1 MSLSCGTRTRIV
13 SLWAGQLA
21 LACALGL
28 GWVAA
33 GAAPKAPADTKAAKS
48 APEDA
53 DWLYTIQRRD
63 TLYDLALA
71 WLEAPRTWQDLQRL
85 NRVADP
91 LRLPPGG
98 KLRMPVAWLKR
109 EAAVADVMFVKGAVT
124 LRRGAEPAQPLALGA
139 QLRSS
144 DVLRTGEQASVS
156 VRFAD
161 GSRLLV
167 PPGSEVQLES
177 LLVLGRAALPAV
189 VLRVQQGGAENQVVP
204 NPQRPPKYEVRT
216 PKLNLGVRGTE
227 FRGRVSGER
236 TFAEVLEGRVAVG
249 DRTLDAGTGVVA
261 TSSGV
266 GPTRTLPGTPD
277 LAAVP
282 SVIAR
287 VPLSVAFAPLAG
299 ASAYRVRVVAAAD
312 PERTIVDGRFERA
325 AAAWDE
331 PVPDGEY
338 RLQVRAIDAEGL
350 EGRVADAPFTLK
362 ARPEPPFQLRPRA
375 GDRIA
380 SPAVPIAWTRQPEAA
395 RYRIQVSADPSFT
408 AARVDRADID
418 RTEIEVALAP
428 GRYAW
433 RVASIRDTGDVGPW
447 SDPVAFEVVE
457 PPPPPP
463 PAASATPIAAVG
475 SSAETGDEGLVFRWR
490 AVPIE
495 GVRYQVQVA
504 QDPQFREIIVDDTT
518 SATERRLA
526 DPRPGAYHVRVRAIG
541 PDGRIGEYGAPQ
553 SVEVPARRGWLL
565 LFPLILLLFV
575 L

>member
-1 MSLSCGTRTRIV
+1 MRGALRVRRVAI
-13 SLWAGQLA
+13 AAALA
-21 LACALGL
+21 LAPAICPASSP
-28 GWVAA
+28 
-33 GAAPKAPADTKAAKS
+33 APSSSD
-48 APEDA
+48 
-53 DWLYTIQRRD
+53 DWQYRIVPGD
-63 TLYDLALA
+63 TLIGIHARWMRA
-71 WLEAPRTWQDLQRL
+71 ETSWRVVQRL
-85 NRVADP
+85 NRIADP
-91 LRLPPGG
+91 RRLRPGSL
-98 KLRMPVAWLKR
+98 LRIPYSMLRGSA
-109 EAAVADVMFVKGAVT
+109 EAAEVVHVHGEVVIERASGTTEAARAAM
-124 LRRGAEPAQPLALGA
+124 RLAAGDTITTGR
-139 QLRSS
+139 RSS
-144 DVLRTGEQASVS
+144 ASI
-156 VRFAD
+156 RFAD
-161 GSRLLV
+161 GSRALV
-167 PPGSEVQLES
+167 APEARVTIDRHARLGGSGVVDTRLGLVRGGLDAQVPAASPPSRFELS
-177 LLVLGRAALPAV
+177 SPV
-189 VLRVQQGGAENQVVP
+189 V
-204 NPQRPPKYEVRT
+204 
-216 PKLNLGVRGTE
+216 NLGVRGTE

-380 SPAVPIAWTRQPEAA
+380 SPAVSIAWTRQPEAA

-408 AARVDRADID
+408 AARVDRADLD